1 MSPDNPFEHFPA
13 RSYLKK
19 YYSYVGDE
27 NAAMMQALAHFAQRF
42 EPALERVAEVG
53 GGPSVVPLLTLSAAL
68 SRSPDAI
75 TFNDICDANLEQ
87 VEFWLD
93 RRPAGFAYDEVL
105 AWLQQEHEIDAARIT
120 ELVRGSAWTLWSA
133 DLQEP
138 PVEEVTHRFDTIS
151 SHFFAESATN
161 ERDTLVLLLNRIAQL
176 AAPDARVF
184 LSFMRRSL
192 GYSID
197 GIDFPA
203 VPVDEYSLPQLLRA
217 AGLELEPLEIITAEA
232 EDPPTRPGYEGMLF
246 VGGILHGRDQLNGES
261 SR

>member
-1 MSPDNPFEHFPA
+1 MLRENLFELFPA
-13 RSYLKK
+13 RSYLEK

-27 NAAMMQALAHFAQRF
+27 NAAMMRALAHFALRF
-42 EPALERVAEVG
+42 QPALERVAEVG

-68 SRSPDAI
+68 SRSPTTI
-75 TFNDICDANLEQ
+75 TFTDICRANLAQ

-93 RRPAGFAYDEVL
+93 RRPAGFGYDAVL
-105 AWLQQEHEIDAARIT
+105 EWLQQEHAIDARRIT
-120 ELVRGSAWTLWSA
+120 DLVRDSAWTLWAA
-133 DLQEP
+133 DLQQP
-138 PVEEVTHRFDTIS
+138 PVAEVTHRFDTIS
-151 SHFFAESATN
+151 SHFFAESATDD
-161 ERDTLVLLLNRIAQL
+161 RDTLVLLLNRIAQL

-197 GIDFPA
+197 GMEFPA
-203 VPVDEYSLPQLLRA
+203 VPVDEYSVPQLLLA
-217 AGLELEPLEIITAEA
+217 AGLELEPLEIITTEA

-246 VGGILHGRDQLNGES
+246 VGGILR